1 MNLSA
6 SLAIAH
12 AELRIMIRNKA
23 VAMVAV
29 LIPIVV
35 AFAIG
40 IAPTPNIAAQAILFM
55 LLIGIYVTATTTL
68 STRRRELFLKRLRS
82 GAASDASVI
91 IGLIAPPVVVT
102 CAQVALMFGVASA
115 TAYAM
120 PRNVALLIIAV
131 LAGAIMCAGMAF
143 ATSAFTKSA
152 EAAQVTT
159 MPFIIAALGGALL
172 VTLQGTTQFAWAGR
186 LLPGGAIVELIVG
199 AWKGTAWV
207 NAWPALLALAAWTFI
222 GVTAAARFFK
232 WEPRS

>member
-1 MNLSA
+1 MNFSA

-91 IGLIAPPVVVT
+91 IGLIAPAVVVT

-115 TAYAM
+115 TAYAL

-172 VTLQGTTQFAWAGR
+172 VTLQTTRFAWAGR

-207 NAWPALLALAAWTFI
+207 NAWPALLALAAWTVI

>member
-1 MNLSA
+1 MNFSA
-6 SLAIAH
+6 SFAIAH

-82 GAASDASVI
+82 GAASDTSVI
-91 IGLIAPPVVVT
+91 IGLIAPAVVVT
-102 CAQVALMFGVASA
+102 CAQVALMFAVASA

-120 PRNVALLIIAV
+120 PQNVALLIIAV

-159 MPFIIAALGGALL
+159 MPFIIASLGGALL
-172 VTLQGTTQFAWAGR
+172 VTLQGTTHFAWAGR
-186 LLPGGAIVELIVG
+186 LLPGGAIVELIIG

-207 NAWPALLALAAWTFI
+207 NAWPALLALSAWTFI
-222 GVTAAARFFK
+222 GVTAAVRFFK

>member
-91 IGLIAPPVVVT
+91 IGLIAPAVVVT

-120 PRNVALLIIAV
+120 PRNVALLIVAV

-172 VTLQGTTQFAWAGR
+172 VALQGTTQFAWAGR
-186 LLPGGAIVELIVG
+186 LLPGGAIVELIIG

-207 NAWPALLALAAWTFI
+207 NTWPALFALAAWTII

>member
-1 MNLSA
+1 MNFSA

-91 IGLIAPPVVVT
+91 IGLIAPAVVVT

-115 TAYAM
+115 TAYAL

-172 VTLQGTTQFAWAGR
+172 VTLQTTQFAWAGR

>member
-1 MNLSA
+1 MNFSA

-40 IAPTPNIAAQAILFM
+40 IAATPNIAAQAILFM
-55 LLIGIYVTATTTL
+55 FLIGIYVTATTTL

-91 IGLIAPPVVVT
+91 IGLIAPAVVVT
-102 CAQVALMFGVASA
+102 CAQVVLMFGVASA
-115 TAYAM
+115 TAYAL

-172 VTLQGTTQFAWAGR
+172 VTLQTTRFAWAGR

-222 GVTAAARFFK
+222 AVTAAARFFK

>member
-1 MNLSA
+1 MNVSA

-91 IGLIAPPVVVT
+91 IGLIAPAVVVT

-115 TAYAM
+115 TAYAL

-172 VTLQGTTQFAWAGR
+172 VTLQTTRFAWAGR

-222 GVTAAARFFK
+222 AVTAAARFFK

>member
-1 MNLSA
+1 MNFSA

-40 IAPTPNIAAQAILFM
+40 IAPTPNIAAQAILLM

-68 STRRRELFLKRLRS
+68 STRRRDLFLKRLRS

-91 IGLIAPPVVVT
+91 MGLITPAVVVT

-115 TAYAM
+115 TAYAL

-143 ATSAFTKSA
+143 ATSAFTRSA

-172 VTLQGTTQFAWAGR
+172 VTLQTTRFAWAGR

>member
-1 MNLSA
+1 MNFSA

-91 IGLIAPPVVVT
+91 IGLIAPAVVVT
-102 CAQVALMFGVASA
+102 CGQVALMFGVASA
-115 TAYAM
+115 TAYAL

-172 VTLQGTTQFAWAGR
+172 VTLQTTRFAWAGR

-222 GVTAAARFFK
+222 AVTAAARFFK

>member
-1 MNLSA
+1 MNFSA

-68 STRRRELFLKRLRS
+68 STRRRDLFLKRLRS

-91 IGLIAPPVVVT
+91 MGLITPAVVVT

-143 ATSAFTKSA
+143 ATSAFTRSA

-172 VTLQGTTQFAWAGR
+172 VTLQTTRFAWAGR
-186 LLPGGAIVELIVG
+186 LLPGGAIVELIIG

-222 GVTAAARFFK
+222 AVTAAARFFK

>member
-1 MNLSA
+1 MNFSA

-91 IGLIAPPVVVT
+91 IGLIAPAVVVT

-115 TAYAM
+115 TAYAL

-172 VTLQGTTQFAWAGR
+172 VTLQTTRFAWAGR

>member
-1 MNLSA
+1 MV
-6 SLAIAH
+6 
-12 AELRIMIRNKA
+12 RNKA

-91 IGLIAPPVVVT
+91 IGLIAPAVVVT

-115 TAYAM
+115 TAYAL

-172 VTLQGTTQFAWAGR
+172 VTVQTTRFAWAGR

>member
-1 MNLSA
+1 MTSYTSPVFVTISTWL
-6 SLAIAH
+6 
-12 AELRIMIRNKA
+12 
-23 VAMVAV
+23 
-29 LIPIVV
+29 PF
-35 AFAIG
+35 FA
-40 IAPTPNIAAQAILFM
+40 Q
-55 LLIGIYVTATTTL
+55 
-68 STRRRELFLKRLRS
+68 S
-82 GAASDASVI
+82 
-91 IGLIAPPVVVT
+91 

-172 VTLQGTTQFAWAGR
+172 VTLQTTQFAWAGR

-222 GVTAAARFFK
+222 AVTAAARFFK